1 VRQGFRAWKRLAIIA
16 DLHRTRRMKI
26 RETTAAQGFPAI
38 LTNAGLGRS
47 GVSRIAIS
55 THCIV
60 IAGDLRAR
68 SHRCVNT
75 SLSGTLFFSMCWCI
89 RDDVHLDSRV
99 HAAN

>member
-1 VRQGFRAWKRLAIIA
+1 VRQGFRASKRLAIVA

-26 RETTAAQGFPAI
+26 QETAAAQGFPAI